1 MHDESG
7 AGGGRPLVV
16 VANRMPVRRAGEGDT
31 AHWETSPG
39 GLVSAIAPVLRERRG
54 TWVGWNGTASDEV
67 GAGDAAA
74 DAFEHDGMRIR
85 PMALTR
91 ADLDSFYYGFS
102 NETLWPL
109 YHDAIRFPRFHRRW
123 WWPFRDVNERYA
135 RAAAE
140 AAGDGADVW
149 VHDYQLQLAPAMIR
163 EQSPGSRIGFF
174 LHIPFPPEE
183 LFAKMPWRR
192 QVLEGLLGADVIGFH
207 TKLSAQNFSR
217 AARQFTTARGSDSHL
232 EYDGRR
238 IACKAFP
245 ISIDT
250 GAIDSIARE
259 DETGRRAA
267 VLRESLG
274 GRRII
279 LGVDR
284 MDYTKGI
291 DVRLRAFE
299 DMLETGRASADEV
312 VLMQVAVPS
321 RESVGDYADLRRTV
335 EEHVGRING
344 RFASGGNAAVYYLYR
359 GLDFRDLVASYMA
372 ADVMMVTPF
381 RDGMNL
387 VAKEFCAAR
396 ADEDGVLVLSEF
408 AGAAL
413 ELLQA
418 MLVNPYDIDGMSAAL
433 DRALRMSE
441 DERRR
446 RMRTLRRTVSRHD
459 VYRWADSFLTEL
471 ATAPGKDSTRH
482 EPAARA

>member
-1 MHDESG
+1 MYHAQRAD
-7 AGGGRPLVV
+7 AGRRLVV
-16 VANRMPVRRAGEGDT
+16 VANRMPVRWVGDGADAG
-31 AHWETSPG
+31 WQTSPG
-39 GLVSAIAPVLRERRG
+39 GLVSAIAPVLRARQG
-54 TWVGWNGTASDEV
+54 SWVGWNGTAVDEEGSGEV
-67 GAGDAAA
+67 RP
-74 DAFEHDGMRIR
+74 FEHDGMRIY
-85 PMALTR
+85 PIALTR
-91 ADLDSFYYGFS
+91 DDLESFYHGFS

-123 WWPFRDVNERYA
+123 WWPYREVNERYA
-135 RAAAE
+135 RV
-140 AAGDGADVW
+140 AAGLATDGADVW

-163 EQSPGSRIGFF
+163 EMAPKARVGFF

-192 QVLEGLLGADVIGFH
+192 QVLEGLLGADVLGFH

-217 AARQFTTARGSDSHL
+217 AARQFTSAKGSDYRL
-232 EYDGRR
+232 DYEGRR
-238 IACKAFP
+238 IVCKAFP
-245 ISIDT
+245 ISVDYK
-250 GAIDSIARE
+250 AIDELGGE
-259 DETGRRAA
+259 DETARMANR
-267 VLRESLG
+267 LRESLG

-299 DMLETGRASADEV
+299 DLLETGRASADEV
-312 VLMQVAVPS
+312 VLMQIAVPS
-321 RESVGDYADLRRTV
+321 RESVGDYADLRRQV
-335 EEHVGRING
+335 DEYVGRING

-359 GLDFRDLVASYMA
+359 GLPFNELVGAYRA

-387 VAKEFCAAR
+387 VAKEYCAAR
-396 ADEDGVLVLSEF
+396 ADGDGVLVLSEF

-413 ELLQA
+413 ELKQA

-433 DRALRMSE
+433 DRALRME
-441 DERRR
+441 EEERQR
-446 RMRTLRRTVSRHD
+446 RMRSLRRTIAQHD

-471 ATAPGKDSTRH
+471 SHASRKDSTRH
-482 EPAARA
+482 EPALRA

>member
-1 MHDESG
+1 MSAQHEE
-7 AGGGRPLVV
+7 AGGRRRLVV
-16 VANRMPVRRAGEGDT
+16 VANRLPVRRVGDGDS
-31 AHWETSPG
+31 ARWETSPG
-39 GLVSAIAPVLRERRG
+39 GLVSAIAPVLRERG
-54 TWVGWNGTASDEV
+54 GEWVGWNGTASDE
-67 GAGDAAA
+67 AEDAAT
-74 DAFEHDGMRIR
+74 DAFDHDGMRIR
-85 PMALTR
+85 PIGLSR
-91 ADLDSFYYGFS
+91 DDLDSFYYGFS

-123 WWPFRDVNERYA
+123 WWPYREVNERFA
-135 RAAAE
+135 REAAE

-163 EQSPGSRIGFF
+163 EMAPGARIGFF

-217 AARQFTTARGSDSHL
+217 AARQFTTASGSDFQL
-232 EYDGRR
+232 EYEGRR

-250 GAIDSIARE
+250 GAIESMARE
-259 DETGRRAA
+259 PETAELAA
-267 VLRESLG
+267 QLRQSLG
-274 GRRII
+274 GRRIV

-299 DMLETGRASADEV
+299 DLLETRRASADEV

-321 RESVGDYADLRRTV
+321 RESVGEYADLRRAV
-335 EEHVGRING
+335 DEHVGRING
-344 RFASGGNAAVYYLYR
+344 RFATGGNAAVYYLYR
-359 GLDFRDLVASYMA
+359 GLPFRELVAAYMA

-396 ADEDGVLVLSEF
+396 PGEDGALVLSEF

-413 ELLQA
+413 ELRQA

-433 DRALRMSE
+433 DMALRMSE
-441 DERRR
+441 DERAR
-446 RMRTLRRTVSRHD
+446 RMKALRRTIIRHD
-459 VYRWADSFLTEL
+459 VYRWADSFLDEL
-471 ATAPGKDSTRH
+471 SHAPGKDAQRH
-482 EPAARA
+482 EPAYGS